1 MPPGSAQVVILG
13 AGRSVRGALPSAMVD
28 IDEHGRVMDWLLDAF
43 AVLGEPEIYF
53 VGGFK
58 AEDVVERY
66 PDLRVVFNRA
76 WAETGPVESLGLV
89 PLDPLRTTYICYSD
103 VVFRR
108 RAVEQL
114 ADAPAGAAIA
124 VDRRW
129 RARYDGR
136 SEADLVR
143 AEKARLDGS
152 LLVEIGAHVDVETAD
167 AEFAGIVRLP
177 PSAVTAASRAIVT
190 SALGP
195 TAALPALIE
204 HLRQAGVAVNA
215 VDLDGDWA
223 ELDARQDLA
232 RFVLGTKAESL
243 DRLRRM
249 DHGAI
254 IGAQVSCTR
263 SDWQADP
270 ARILAVIADELPV
283 TRLIVRSSALSE
295 DGWHASGAG
304 QHESIADVAPDPAAI
319 TAAIESVFASYRH
332 DSAADQVLIQEMVPD
347 VVMSGVVMTRT
358 HALGAPYYV
367 VNFDDASD
375 RTDVVTSGGEARTVV
390 CWRGTRHPTNLPPA
404 IAPVLSAVQKI
415 EQIVGHDSLDIEFAV
430 TGGAEVHILQ
440 VRPIAMTGRDAPM
453 DDDRVGAA
461 VRSAQRFVTDRTEP
475 SPTLLGRRT
484 RYSVMADWNPAEI
497 IGTTPRALA
506 TSLYR
511 YVVTDDVWARQR
523 AEYGYRDVRP
533 CPLLVEIAGHPYVDV
548 RACFNSFVPAS
559 LPDGLAERLV
569 EYQLDRL
576 AASPA
581 LHDKVEFGVLTTCL
595 VPGFERESRRL
606 ADAGFSPSE
615 ITGFRDALGRITRA
629 GFDRLD
635 DDLAQLEV
643 IRTKFLASPSP
654 SIAPL
659 DAAAYQLERVRREG
673 TPLFAHLARAA
684 FVASSLLRGLVEV
697 GVVTQARVDEFLTTT
712 ETVFGRLQADAAR
725 VRAGTLEWD
734 AFVDEF
740 GHLRPG
746 TYDIT
751 SPRYRDAAE
760 EYLRPLVEHAEVSTG
775 RPKFAWSSAE
785 RAGIESQLA
794 DIGLPGDAD
803 ALDRFVRGAV
813 MGREEGK
820 FVFTRPLSDAIEDL
834 ARFAADAG
842 MDRREIANVRIGDLL
857 AARDSMVDTAA
868 FLRSRVEEGVELHHV
883 TRGVALPGQIADSA
897 DVVCFEQ
904 VAAEPNF
911 VTGLVVEAP
920 TVGGDGALDADVT
933 GRIVLIPSADPG
945 YDWLLARGIAGLIT
959 MFGGANSHM
968 AVRAAECSLPAA
980 IGVGEARY
988 ESLARAAV
996 VRLDCGARTLSVVR

>member
-13 AGRSVRGALPSAMVD
+13 AGRSVRGAVPSAMVD
-28 IDEHGRVMDWLLDAF
+28 IDERGRVLDWLLDAF

-89 PLDPLRTTYICYSD
+89 PLDPLRTTYICYAD

-108 RAVEQL
+108 AAVEQL
-114 ADAPAGAAIA
+114 ADAPAGVAVA

-136 SEADLVR
+136 SEADLIR

-152 LLVEIGAHVDVETAD
+152 LVVDLGAHVDVDAAD

-195 TAALPALIE
+195 TAALPALID
-204 HLRQAGVAVNA
+204 HLRVGGMAVNA

-249 DHGAI
+249 DHGAV

-263 SDWQADP
+263 HDWQADP
-270 ARILAVIADELPV
+270 GRILAAVADELPV
-283 TRLIVRSSALSE
+283 TSLIVRSSALSE

-304 QHESIADVAPDPAAI
+304 QHESIADVTPDPAAL

-332 DSAADQVLIQEMVPD
+332 DRAEDQVLIQEMVPD

-390 CWRGTRHPTNLPPA
+390 CWRGTRQPANLPVTV
-404 IAPVLSAVQKI
+404 APVLSAVQKI

-430 TGGAEVHILQ
+430 TSAAAVHILQ

-453 DDDRVGAA
+453 DDDRIGAA

-475 SPTLLGRRT
+475 SPTLVGRST

-533 CPLLVEIAGHPYVDV
+533 CALLVEIAGHPYVDV
-548 RACFNSFVPAS
+548 RACFNSFVPAAV
-559 LPDGLAERLV
+559 GEGVAARLV
-569 EYQLDRL
+569 ENQLDRL

-581 LHDKVEFGVLTTCL
+581 LHDKVEFAVLTTCL

-606 ADAGFSPSE
+606 MQAGFSSSE
-615 ITGFRDALGRITRA
+615 IEELRSALGAITRN
-629 GFDRLD
+629 GFDRLS
-635 DDLAQLEV
+635 DDLARLDDLRARNE
-643 IRTKFLASPSP
+643 
-654 SIAPL
+654 APL
-659 DAAAYQLERVRREG
+659 SASMSPLDEAAYLLERVRRDG

-684 FVASSLLRGLVEV
+684 FVASSLLRGLVDV
-697 GVVTQARVDEFLTTT
+697 GVVTQVRVDEFLTST

-725 VRAGTLEWD
+725 VRTGTLEWD
-734 AFVDEF
+734 AFVAEF

-751 SPRYRDAAE
+751 SLRYADAAE
-760 EYLRPLVEHAEVSTG
+760 EYLRPLVEHAATPTG
-775 RPKFAWSSAE
+775 RPAFAWTARE
-785 RAGIESQLA
+785 RVEIEAQLT
-794 DIGLPGDAD
+794 DIGLPGDTD
-803 ALDRFVRGAV
+803 LLDRFVRDAV

-820 FVFTRPLSDAIEDL
+820 FVFSRPLSDAIECL
-834 ARFAADAG
+834 ARFASDEG
-842 MDRREIANVRIGDLL
+842 IDRSEIANVRIGDLL
-857 AARDSMVDTAA
+857 AARDSMVDTRA
-868 FLRSRVEEGVELHHV
+868 FLRSRVAEGVELHHV
-883 TRGVALPGQIADSA
+883 TRGVALPGQIAGA
-897 DVVCFEQ
+897 GDVVCFEQ

-920 TVGGDGALDADVT
+920 TVGGVGGLDADVT
-933 GRIVLIPSADPG
+933 GHIVLIPSADPG

-996 VRLDCGARTLSVVR
+996 IRLDCGARTLSAVR